1 MRTHFIAQELQRTTG
16 RRYREIL
23 ASTWNEIYPE
33 RTSYP
38 NLLSNRVKRMLEIGK
53 FSSVELDNIQRSIT
67 PYAPVTMNESLSTE
81 DIPSVPR
88 TEHNR
93 SNEYETSPNRS
104 KIGKNLEKN
113 AQKYLGVSPQQWPRI
128 PRLKGSRKVLE
139 CVQKV
144 NELMKAH
151 LENQPK
157 LEEILTWVY
166 AGAITVC
173 EENGIQLKQREITP
187 RRENTPPWKNRL
199 ETKITHIRKNI
210 GIIYTYLQTSSPT
223 RKLLKSIRRI
233 TSQLHIQN
241 QHEDF
246 KHKLE
251 MTCDKLK
258 QKAKS
263 LGNRLQRY
271 NERVKRYKNNQ
282 LYYKNP
288 KEFFRSL
295 ENSIVAEEDP
305 PSPENMHRTWKEI
318 WESEEEHDETA
329 FWIRDAER
337 EAEKYTMEEVRITEE
352 DVKAILKKSNNWSA
366 PGPDGVHNYWWKYFD
381 CTHKILAE
389 TFQRALL
396 NPSNLPE
403 FLTSGITHM
412 LPKGKDSGDP
422 KNFRPI
428 TCLSTLYKILTG
440 VITLNISRHIG
451 KNNILAREQNG
462 CRKDTRGCK
471 ELLIM
476 DSLITKQAKKKQ
488 RNISVAWVDYKKAFD
503 SIPHSWLLKT
513 LQLYGV
519 SKAVINLLKCLMSS
533 WRTRLHVN
541 IRDHTY
547 TTPEVNIK
555 RGLFQGDKL
564 STLWF
569 CLAIN
574 FLSTLLN
581 KNKYG
586 YIIEKR
592 HNTKINHQLYIDDLK
607 LYAGSEDQLKRQLKV
622 VASFTETIRM
632 QMGLDKCA
640 VVNVKRGRI
649 TEGEGM
655 LVKDDI
661 ELQRLGPE
669 GRYKYL
675 GIKQG
680 LEINSAETKTTF
692 RTTFI
697 SRINKILQSKLNAK
711 AMVTSMNTWAMPYL
725 SYSFGVVKWFTSD
738 LKAIDIQ
745 VRKLMTRHGI
755 HHPHAS
761 VNRLYIP
768 RKDGGRGLQS
778 VEAVHHRAVM
788 EMRKYFIEKNSP
800 FFRALCEAD
809 DNITV
814 LNLASNNDP
823 AGPLTTAAL
832 SEEWHGKA
840 LHGRYPTTLKRT
852 TINKEKSVSYLKSG
866 YLFAETEGRLA
877 AIQDQVV
884 PTRAYLKNI
893 IGKNIPSDKCRK
905 CARAAETIQH
915 VTSSCPVMAPREY
928 TDRHNSM
935 AKVYHQAIAIQA
947 GLIKKEKRAYE
958 YRPSEILENDRIRLY
973 WDSPLITDRPI
984 AHNRPDIVIFH
995 KLENK
1000 VTIIDVTIPA
1010 DDNIEKAYAE
1020 KRMKYHD
1027 LAFELKEIYKLTNTT
1042 ILPLIISTNGMVE
1055 RHLNEHTYQLGLEER
1070 LITDAQREVILWTTR
1085 IVRAFLTSA

>member
-1 MRTHFIAQELQRTTG
+1 
-16 RRYREIL
+16 
-23 ASTWNEIYPE
+23 
-33 RTSYP
+33 
-38 NLLSNRVKRMLEIGK
+38 
-53 FSSVELDNIQRSIT
+53 
-67 PYAPVTMNESLSTE
+67 
-81 DIPSVPR
+81 
-88 TEHNR
+88 
-93 SNEYETSPNRS
+93 
-104 KIGKNLEKN
+104 
-113 AQKYLGVSPQQWPRI
+113 
-128 PRLKGSRKVLE
+128 
-139 CVQKV
+139 
-144 NELMKAH
+144 
-151 LENQPK
+151 
-157 LEEILTWVY
+157 
-166 AGAITVC
+166 
-173 EENGIQLKQREITP
+173 
-187 RRENTPPWKNRL
+187 
-199 ETKITHIRKNI
+199 
-210 GIIYTYLQTSSPT
+210 
-223 RKLLKSIRRI
+223 
-233 TSQLHIQN
+233 
-241 QHEDF
+241 
-246 KHKLE
+246 

-503 SIPHSWLLKT
+503 SILHSWLLKT

-547 TTPEVNIK
+547 TTPE
-555 RGLFQGDKL
+555 
-564 STLWF
+564 
-569 CLAIN
+569 
-574 FLSTLLN
+574 
-581 KNKYG
+581 
-586 YIIEKR
+586 
-592 HNTKINHQLYIDDLK
+592 LYFDDLK

-745 VRKLMTRHGI
+745 STDFIYLGRMEEEACR
-755 HHPHAS
+755 AS
-761 VNRLYIP
+761 
-768 RKDGGRGLQS
+768 KQ
-778 VEAVHHRAVM
+778 
-788 EMRKYFIEKNSP
+788 
-800 FFRALCEAD
+800 C
-809 DNITV
+809 
-814 LNLASNNDP
+814 
-823 AGPLTTAAL
+823 TTEL
-832 SEEWHGKA
+832 S
-840 LHGRYPTTLKRT
+840 
-852 TINKEKSVSYLKSG
+852 
-866 YLFAETEGRLA
+866 
-877 AIQDQVV
+877 
-884 PTRAYLKNI
+884 
-893 IGKNIPSDKCRK
+893 
-905 CARAAETIQH
+905 
-915 VTSSCPVMAPREY
+915 
-928 TDRHNSM
+928 
-935 AKVYHQAIAIQA
+935 
-947 GLIKKEKRAYE
+947 
-958 YRPSEILENDRIRLY
+958 
-973 WDSPLITDRPI
+973 
-984 AHNRPDIVIFH
+984 
-995 KLENK
+995 
-1000 VTIIDVTIPA
+1000 
-1010 DDNIEKAYAE
+1010 
-1020 KRMKYHD
+1020 
-1027 LAFELKEIYKLTNTT
+1027 
-1042 ILPLIISTNGMVE
+1042 
-1055 RHLNEHTYQLGLEER
+1055 
-1070 LITDAQREVILWTTR
+1070 
-1085 IVRAFLTSA
+1085 